1 MTSKMVP
8 TGATSD
14 EDDDI
19 SITSTVGSEPQSEY
33 EVESILAQKSF
44 PNGDAYL
51 VKWAGYPLERATWEP
66 EDSFCD
72 PNILLAWRRKIAS
85 GEHESLGVDVD
96 DLARRIEEI
105 ESAKLDRRRR
115 RWAKRIRLGIPASPL
130 TDGSDAVSAGQD
142 SDSNLDDFIIDDDV
156 DVEGEDEEE
165 GWQSLR
171 RKRQRSSSTK
181 TTTPRAGMA
190 ASPSLPSGTPSKR
203 QIPASIA
210 PSSTGF
216 PNKRKKIDTTS
227 TTRSPATNNQ
237 STQSSKPTSLVKQ
250 RQTSK
255 DSQNAPARH
264 QTRPTLK
271 VQTSSST
278 NPSSSEPTQS
288 AKSTAQVKVPLIP
301 TGPANRTVP
310 VLTKKQNASKPKLF
324 RNLSSK
330 NRYEKTMR
338 RDVIPDIRQL
348 DLRPP
353 GKWIASQNDKT
364 PLSASP
370 SRLHAPRNSESF
382 VDQNGPH
389 RDANDHSHSQGSPGV
404 DGPVEARSSCQ
415 PDQLQLASV
424 QSPSKSLHKGS
435 PSSCSPGTSVLPSV
449 FSPSKANSIELYDKG
464 PPKGMK
470 GTGTGFQSQAK
481 AVVHLR
487 FGPTGKEIGD
497 VRLGGLTRKTV
508 RQLLLLK
515 SQNKIDMHFK
525 DVCNLDQ
532 YRQLCDRV
540 GFPFLDTNQK
550 Y

>member
-1 MTSKMVP
+1 MTSKRAQ

-14 EDDDI
+14 EDDNI

-44 PNGDAYL
+44 PNGDVYL

-72 PNILLAWRRKIAS
+72 PNILLAWKRKIAS
-85 GEHESLGVDVD
+85 GDHESLGVDVD
-96 DLARRIEEI
+96 DLTRRIEEI

-142 SDSNLDDFIIDDDV
+142 SDSNFDDFTVDDDV

-165 GWQSLR
+165 VWQSLR
-171 RKRQRSSSTK
+171 RKRQHSSSTK
-181 TTTPRAGMA
+181 KTTPRAGMA
-190 ASPSLPSGTPSKR
+190 ASPSLPSGTPSKH

-237 STQSSKPTSLVKQ
+237 STQSSKPTSLLEQ

-271 VQTSSST
+271 LQTSSST
-278 NPSSSEPTQS
+278 NPSSSEPTKS
-288 AKSTAQVKVPLIP
+288 AKLTSQVKGPLIP

-338 RDVIPDIRQL
+338 RDVIPDIKQL

-353 GKWIASQNDKT
+353 GKWIAPQNDKT

-382 VDQNGPH
+382 P
-389 RDANDHSHSQGSPGV
+389 RV

-424 QSPSKSLHKGS
+424 QSPSKLIHKGS

-525 DVCNLDQ
+525 DVCNLDE
-532 YRQLCDRV
+532 YRQLCDRRK
-540 GFPFLDTNQK
+540 NIK
-550 Y
+550 YCSGWVLASGNATFAV

>member
-1 MTSKMVP
+1 MTSKRVP

-33 EVESILAQKSF
+33 EVETILAQKSF

-115 RWAKRIRLGIPASPL
+115 RWAKRIRLGIPAFLL

-181 TTTPRAGMA
+181 TTTPSAGMV
-190 ASPSLPSGTPSKR
+190 ASPSLPKR

-237 STQSSKPTSLVKQ
+237 STQSSKPTSLLKQ

-288 AKSTAQVKVPLIP
+288 AKSTAQVKGPLIP

-310 VLTKKQNASKPKLF
+310 VLTKKQNAPKPKLF

-330 NRYEKTMR
+330 NGYEKTMR

-424 QSPSKSLHKGS
+424 QSPSKLLHKGS

-532 YRQLCDRV
+532 YRQLCDRREK
-540 GFPFLDTNQK
+540 T
-550 Y
+550 